1 MGTTGALSP
10 PAPARRALG
19 PANRRT
25 TELGLLVMVGLFT
38 IGAYILATLGRTAS
52 IPANVLPFLA
62 CLLALLLAAHVATRR
77 LAPEASPVLLPL
89 AGFLNGLGYVFIA
102 RLDSHLAGLQAM
114 WTAIGV
120 GVYVLTL
127 ATVRRVQVLER
138 YRYLVAAAGVV
149 LLLVPLA
156 PKLGQNINGAR
167 LWVRLGPLTFQP
179 VELAKLALAIFFA
192 SYLVEKRDLLAT
204 PTARLGNLRVP
215 DPRPFGP
222 LLLMWGMSMLVMTAE
237 RDVGFSL
244 LIFVLFI
251 ALLWVATGRAV
262 YLGVGAVLFLVGA
275 AVMARVF
282 PHVHDRVEVWIDP
295 WRYAHTI
302 GYQAVQALYALGSGG
317 LAGSGLGLGRPYLI
331 PVVVSDYIFAAIGEE
346 LGLLG
351 TTAVVFA
358 FLLLIG
364 TGLRIALRSRS
375 DFAKLLTAGLTAILG
390 FQAFFIMA
398 GVVRLLPVTGVTLP
412 FVAYGGSSLVANY
425 IVLALL
431 VRASDEEGRVGD
443 RIVPVRRAGRR
454 RRPAED
460 ILHRQ

>member
-1 MGTTGALSP
+1 MGTTGAL
-10 PAPARRALG
+10 RRA
-19 PANRRT
+19 PTTRRAPRSATRRT
-25 TELGLLVMVGLFT
+25 TELGLLLLVALFT
-38 IGAYILATLGRTAS
+38 IGAYVLASLGRTAS
-52 IPANVLPFLA
+52 IPANILPFLV
-62 CLLALLLAAHVATRR
+62 CVLLLLLAAHVATRR

-120 GVYVLTL
+120 AAYILTL

-149 LLLVPLA
+149 LLLLPLA
-156 PKLGQNINGAR
+156 PKVGQNINGAR

-192 SYLVEKRDLLAT
+192 SYLVEKRDLLAN

-222 LLLMWGMSMLVMTAE
+222 LLLMWGLSMLVMTAE

-251 ALLWVATGRAV
+251 SLLWVATGRAV
-262 YLGVGAVLFLVGA
+262 YLAVGAVLFLLGA
-275 AVMARVF
+275 VLMADLF
-282 PHVHDRVEVWIDP
+282 PHVHDRVTVWIDP
-295 WRYAHTI
+295 WRYAQTI
-302 GYQAVQALYALGSGG
+302 GYQSVQALYALGSGG
-317 LAGSGLGLGRPYLI
+317 LAGSGLGLGRPDLI
-331 PVVVSDYIFAAIGEE
+331 PVVASDYIFAAIGEE

-358 FLLLIG
+358 FLVLVG
-364 TGLRIALRSRS
+364 TGLRTALRSRS
-375 DFAKLLTAGLTAILG
+375 DFAKLLITGLTVILG

-412 FVAYGGSSLVANY
+412 FVAYGGSSLIANY
-425 IVLALL
+425 ILLAILA
-431 VRASDEEGRVGD
+431 RASDEEGGVGGE
-443 RIVPVRRAGRR
+443 RGVGVRRAGRH
-454 RRPAED
+454 PD
-460 ILHRQ
+460 LL